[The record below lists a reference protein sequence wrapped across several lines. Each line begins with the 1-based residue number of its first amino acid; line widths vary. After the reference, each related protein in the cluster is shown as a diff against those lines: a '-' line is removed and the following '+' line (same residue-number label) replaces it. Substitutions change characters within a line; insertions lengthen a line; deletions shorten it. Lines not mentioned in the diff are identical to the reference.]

1 VDAKTESKG
10 VRNRIVVEEYTGG
23 LIGPSLEMIGT
34 LKDGGTIST
43 ISPPGCWGPMITP
56 EFVGGHEV
64 SRPVAVEGAEVGD
77 AVALFVEKVWVRSGA
92 TSSGTMTTKAAA
104 FGSDPFVD
112 KRCPNCKT
120 PWPASRI
127 EGTGPDCVR
136 CVKCGAE
143 CSPFAFEEG
152 YTIAF
157 DEKRRM
163 GITLDEAA
171 AEAVAAR
178 AYEVAAL
185 PKQSRQHPILLYK
198 PHTIPGTL
206 SRLQSFIGNIGTIPS
221 KDMPDSHNAGDFG
234 SFLVGAAHRFGLTQ
248 AELDQ
253 HRTDCH
259 LDCNAVREGSVLIC
273 PVKVTGAG
281 VYIGDSHANQGDGE
295 LSLHTTDITA
305 DVTVKVKVL
314 KGLALEG
321 PILLPVPEDLPYTAR
336 PYTRRELEIGERL
349 AKDHGVALQRKKGP
363 LQVIGTGPTINEA
376 TDNAIGRAARLL
388 QMSQAEIRNRCTI
401 TGAVEI
407 ARLPG
412 AVQLTILAPLSR
424 LDELGLGKLVRRQYR
439 LV

>member
-1 VDAKTESKG
+1 MGKIEDKG
-10 VRNRIVVEEYTGG
+10 LRNRIVVEEYTGG
-23 LIGPSLEMIGT
+23 LIGPSLDMLGT

-56 EFVGGHEV
+56 EFLGGHEV
-64 SRPVAVEGAEVGD
+64 SRPVAVQGAQAGD
-77 AVALFVEKVWVRSGA
+77 AVAIFIQKVWVRSQA
-92 TSSGTMTTKAAA
+92 TSSGTMATKAAA

-112 KRCPNCKT
+112 KHCPNCKT

-127 EGTGPDCVR
+127 EGTGPECVR
-136 CVKCGAE
+136 CVACGAE
-143 CSPFAFEEG
+143 ASPFAFEEG

-157 DEKRRM
+157 DEKRQV
-163 GITLDEAA
+163 GITVGEKAA
-171 AEAVAAR
+171 ADFATR

-206 SRLQSFIGNIGTIPS
+206 SRLQAFIGNIGTLPS

-234 SFLVGAAHRFGLTQ
+234 SFLVGAKHRFGLTRD
-248 AELDQ
+248 ELDQ

-259 LDCNAVREGSVLIC
+259 LDCNAVRPGAVLIC
-273 PVKVTGAG
+273 PVKVDGAG
-281 VYIGDSHANQGDGE
+281 IYIGDSHANQGDGE

-305 DVTVKVKVL
+305 DVTVKVRVIKHL
-314 KGLALEG
+314 TLEG
-321 PILLPVPEDLPYTAR
+321 PILLPLAEDLPFIAR
-336 PYTRRELEIGERL
+336 PYLKKEIAMGERL
-349 AKDHGVALQRKKGP
+349 ARQHGVRLQRKTGP
-363 LQVIGTGPTINEA
+363 IQVIGTGPTINEA
-376 TDNAIGRAARLL
+376 ADNAIGRAGRLL

-412 AVQLTILAPLSR
+412 AVQLTIVAPLER
-424 LDELGLGKLVRRQYR
+424 LDAVGLGKLVRAQYG
-439 LV
+439 LS

>member
-1 VDAKTESKG
+1 MERKG
-10 VRNRIVVEEYTGG
+10 VRSRIVVEEYTGG

-43 ISPPGCWGPMITP
+43 VSPPGCWGPMITP

-64 SRPVAVEGAEVGD
+64 SRPVAVEGAQVGD
-77 AVALFVEKVWVRSGA
+77 AVALFIQKVWVRSQA
-92 TSSGTMTTKAAA
+92 TSSGTMITKAAA

-112 KRCPNCKT
+112 KHCPNCKT

-127 EGTGPDCVR
+127 EGTGPECVR

-157 DEKRRM
+157 DDKRRM
-163 GITLDEAA
+163 GLTVDEKGASDLA
-171 AEAVAAR
+171 SR

-185 PKQSRQHPILLYK
+185 PKQARQHPILLYK

-234 SFLVGAAHRFGLTQ
+234 SFLVGANHRFGLTQ
-248 AELDQ
+248 AELAE

-259 LDCNAVREGSVLIC
+259 LDCNAVRAGAVLIC
-273 PVKVTGAG
+273 PVKVEGAG
-281 VYIGDSHANQGDGE
+281 IYIGDSHANQGDGE

-305 DVTVKVKVL
+305 DVTVKVKVI
-314 KGLALEG
+314 KGLKLEG
-321 PILLPVPEDLPYTAR
+321 PVLLPVPEDLPGIAR
-336 PYTRRELEIGERL
+336 PYTKKELEIGQRL
-349 AKDHGVALQRKKGP
+349 ARQHGVTLQRKRGP
-363 LQVIGTGPTINEA
+363 IQVIGTGPTINEA

-388 QMSQAEIRNRCTI
+388 GMTQPEVRNRCTI

-412 AVQLTILAPLSR
+412 AVQLTILAPLPR
-424 LDELGLGKLVRRQYR
+424 LDEIGLGKMVRRQYGIA
-439 LV
+439 

>member
-1 VDAKTESKG
+1 MAKIEEKG
-10 VRNRIVVEEYTGG
+10 LRNRIVVEEYTGG

-43 ISPPGCWGPMITP
+43 VSPPGCWGPMITP

-64 SRPVAVEGAEVGD
+64 SRPVAVEGAQIGD
-77 AVALFVEKVWVRSGA
+77 AVGIFIEKVWVRSQA
-92 TSSGTMTTKAAA
+92 TSSGTMVTKAAA

-112 KRCPNCKT
+112 KRCPNCQT
-120 PWPASRI
+120 PWPPSRI
-127 EGTGPDCVR
+127 EGTGPECVR
-136 CVKCGAE
+136 CAQCGAE
-143 CSPFAFEEG
+143 ASPFAFEEG

-157 DEKRRM
+157 DDKRRM
-163 GITLDEAA
+163 GITVGEEAA
-171 AEAVAAR
+171 STLANR

-221 KDMPDSHNAGDFG
+221 RDMPDSHNAGDFG
-234 SFLVGAAHRFGLTQ
+234 SFLVGAKHRFGLTQ

-259 LDCNAVREGSVLIC
+259 LDCNAVRAGAILIC
-273 PVKVTGAG
+273 PVKVEGAG
-281 VYIGDSHANQGDGE
+281 IYIGDSHANQGDGE
-295 LSLHTTDITA
+295 LALHTTDITA
-305 DVTVKVKVL
+305 DVTVRVKVI
-314 KGLALEG
+314 KNLALEG
-321 PILLPVPEDLPYTAR
+321 PILLPMPEDLPYIAR
-336 PYTRRELEIGERL
+336 PYTKKEIEIGQRL
-349 AKDHGVALQRKKGP
+349 ARQHGVTLQRKMGP
-363 LQVIGTGPTINEA
+363 IQVIGTGPTVNEA

-388 QMSQAEIRNRCTI
+388 QVSQAEIRNRCTI

-412 AVQLTILAPLSR
+412 AVQLTILAPLDR
-424 LDELGLGKLVRRQYR
+424 LDALGFGRLVRRQYD
-439 LV
+439 LT

>member
-1 VDAKTESKG
+1 MGKVEDMGLRS
-10 VRNRIVVEEYTGG
+10 RIVVEEYTGG

-34 LKDGGTIST
+34 LKDGGSIST
-43 ISPPGCWGPMITP
+43 VSPPGCWGPMITP

-64 SRPVAVEGAEVGD
+64 SRPVAVQGARVGD
-77 AVALFVEKVWVRSGA
+77 AVALFIQKVWVRSLA
-92 TSSGTMTTKAAA
+92 TSSGTMVTKAEA

-112 KRCPNCKT
+112 KHCPKCRT
-120 PWPASRI
+120 PWPQSRI

-143 CSPFAFEEG
+143 ASPFAFEEG

-157 DEKRRM
+157 DERRRM
-163 GITLDEAA
+163 GITVGEKAA
-171 AEAVAAR
+171 SDFASR

-234 SFLVGAAHRFGLTQ
+234 SFLVGAKHRFGLTQ
-248 AELDQ
+248 AELEQ

-259 LDCNAVREGSVLIC
+259 LDCNAVRAGAVLIC
-273 PVKVTGAG
+273 PVKVDGAG
-281 VYIGDSHANQGDGE
+281 IYIGDSHANQGDGE

-305 DVTVKVKVL
+305 DVTVKVKVI
-314 KGLALEG
+314 KHLALEG
-321 PILLPVPEDLPYTAR
+321 PILLPVAEDLPFIAK
-336 PYTRRELEIGERL
+336 PYTKKEIEIGQRL
-349 AKDHGVALQRKKGP
+349 ARQQGVTLQRKTGP
-363 LQVIGTGPTINEA
+363 IQVIGTGPTINEA
-376 TDNAIGRAARLL
+376 TDNAVGRAARLL

-412 AVQLTILAPLSR
+412 AVQLSILAPLDR
-424 LDELGLGKLVRRQYR
+424 LDKIGLGGLVRRQYA
-439 LV
+439 LA

>member
-1 VDAKTESKG
+1 MAKIEEKG

-34 LKDGGTIST
+34 LKDGGTLST
-43 ISPPGCWGPMITP
+43 VSPPGCWGPMITP

-77 AVALFVEKVWVRSGA
+77 AVALFIQKVWVRSAA
-92 TSSGTMTTKAAA
+92 TSSGTMTTKAGA

-112 KRCPNCKT
+112 KHCPNCKT
-120 PWPASRI
+120 AWPASRI

-143 CSPFAFEEG
+143 CSPFRFEEG

-157 DEKRRM
+157 DDGRRM
-163 GITLDEAA
+163 GITVGEKAA
-171 AEAVAAR
+171 ADLATR
-178 AYEVAAL
+178 AYDVAGL

-206 SRLQSFIGNIGTIPS
+206 SRLQSFIGNVGTIPS
-221 KDMPDSHNAGDFG
+221 RDMPDSHNAGDFG
-234 SFLVGAAHRFGLTQ
+234 SFLVGAPHRFGLTQ
-248 AELDQ
+248 VELDQ

-259 LDCNAVREGSVLIC
+259 LDCNAVRAGAVLIC
-273 PVKVTGAG
+273 PVKVDGAG
-281 VYIGDSHANQGDGE
+281 IYVGDSHANQGDGE

-314 KGLALEG
+314 KKLRLEG
-321 PILLPVPEDLPYTAR
+321 PIVLPLPEDLPHIAR
-336 PYTRRELEIGERL
+336 PYTKREMEIGQRL
-349 AKDHGVALQRKKGP
+349 ARQFSVTLQRRKGP
-363 LQVIGTGPTINEA
+363 IQVIGTGPTINEA

-388 QMSQAEIRNRCTI
+388 AMSPAEVRNRGTI

-412 AVQLTILAPLSR
+412 VVQLTILAPLER
-424 LDELGLGKLVRRQYR
+424 LDEIGLGRIVRRQYGIA
-439 LV
+439 

>member
-1 VDAKTESKG
+1 MGGIQDKG
-10 VRNRIVVEEYTGG
+10 ARSRIVVEEYTGG

-43 ISPPGCWGPMITP
+43 VSPPGCWGPMITP

-64 SRPVAVEGAEVGD
+64 SRPVAVEGARVGD
-77 AVALFVEKVWVRSGA
+77 AVALFIQKVWVRSLA
-92 TSSGTMTTKAAA
+92 TCSGTMLTKAGA

-112 KRCPNCKT
+112 KQCPKCKT
-120 PWPASRI
+120 PWPPSRI

-136 CVKCGAE
+136 CVACGAE
-143 CSPFAFEEG
+143 ASPFAFEEG

-157 DEKRRM
+157 DEKRRV
-163 GITLDEAA
+163 GVTVGEEAA
-171 AEAVAAR
+171 SDFAAR
-178 AYEVAAL
+178 AYEVSAL
-185 PKQSRQHPILLYK
+185 PKQARQHPILLYK

-206 SRLQSFIGNIGTIPS
+206 SRLQSFIGNIGTLPS

-234 SFLVGAAHRFGLTQ
+234 SFLVGAKHRFGLTQ

-259 LDCNAVREGSVLIC
+259 LDCDAVRTGAVLIC
-273 PVKVTGAG
+273 PVKVEGAG
-281 VYIGDSHANQGDGE
+281 IYIGDSHANQGDGE

-305 DVTVKVKVL
+305 DVTVKVKVIKNL
-314 KGLALEG
+314 TLEG
-321 PILLPVPEDLPYTAR
+321 PILLPLPEDLPWIAR
-336 PYTRRELEIGERL
+336 PYTKREIDIGQRL
-349 AKDHGVALQRKKGP
+349 AKRYGVTLRRKTGP
-363 LQVIGTGPTINEA
+363 IQVIGTGPTINEA

-388 QMSQAEIRNRCTI
+388 HMSQAEIRNRCTI

-412 AVQLTILAPLSR
+412 AVQLAILAPLDR
-424 LDELGLGKLVRRQYR
+424 LDEIGIGGLVRRQYG
-439 LV
+439 LA

>member
-1 VDAKTESKG
+1 MAKSEDKG
-10 VRNRIVVEEYTGG
+10 LRSRIVVEEYTGG

-43 ISPPGCWGPMITP
+43 VSPPGCWGPMITP

-64 SRPVAVEGAEVGD
+64 SRPVAVQGARVGD
-77 AVALFVEKVWVRSGA
+77 AVAIFIQKVWVRSLA
-92 TSSGTMTTKAAA
+92 TSSGTMVTKAEA

-112 KRCPNCKT
+112 KHCPKCKT
-120 PWPASRI
+120 PWPESRI

-143 CSPFAFEEG
+143 ASPFSFEEG

-157 DEKRRM
+157 DERRCM
-163 GITLDEAA
+163 GITVGEKAA
-171 AEAVAAR
+171 SDFASR
-178 AYEVAAL
+178 AYEIAGL

-221 KDMPDSHNAGDFG
+221 KDIPDSHNAGDFG
-234 SFLVGAAHRFGLTQ
+234 SFLVGAKHRFSLTQ

-259 LDCNAVREGSVLIC
+259 LDCNAMRAGAILIC
-273 PVKVTGAG
+273 PVKVDGAG
-281 VYIGDSHANQGDGE
+281 IYIGDSHANQGDGE

-305 DVTVKVKVL
+305 DVTVKVKVIKNL
-314 KGLALEG
+314 TLEG
-321 PILLPVPEDLPYTAR
+321 PILLPVPEDLPLIAK
-336 PYTRRELEIGERL
+336 PYTKKEIEIGRRL
-349 AKDHGVALQRKKGP
+349 ARQYGVTLQRKTGP
-363 LQVIGTGPTINEA
+363 IQVIGTGPTINEA
-376 TDNAIGRAARLL
+376 TENAIGRASRLL
-388 QMSQAEIRNRCTI
+388 GMSHAEVRNRCTI

-412 AVQLTILAPLSR
+412 AVQLNILAPLDR
-424 LDELGLGKLVRRQYR
+424 LDRLGLGRLVRRQYG
-439 LV
+439 LA

>member
-1 VDAKTESKG
+1 MSNIENKG
-10 VRNRIVVEEYTGG
+10 VRNRITVEEYTGG
-23 LIGPSLEMIGT
+23 LIGPSLEMLGT

-64 SRPVAVEGAEVGD
+64 SRPVAVEGAEIGD
-77 AVALFVEKVWVRSGA
+77 AVALFIQKVWVRSAA
-92 TSSGTMTTKAAA
+92 TSSGTMATKAGA

-112 KRCPNCKT
+112 KHCPNCQT
-120 PWPASRI
+120 AWPPSRI

-157 DEKRRM
+157 DDQRRV
-163 GITLDEAA
+163 GLTVGEEAA
-171 AEAVAAR
+171 SDFAAR

-185 PKQSRQHPILLYK
+185 PKQSKQHPILLYK

-206 SRLQSFIGNIGTIPS
+206 ARLQSFIGNIGTLPS

-234 SFLVGAAHRFGLTQ
+234 SFLIGAKHRFGLTQ

-259 LDCNAVREGSVLIC
+259 LDCNAVREGAILIC
-273 PVKVTGAG
+273 PVKVPGAG
-281 VYIGDSHANQGDGE
+281 IYIGDSHANQGDGE

-314 KGLALEG
+314 KGLRLEG
-321 PILLPVPEDLPYTAR
+321 PILLPVAEDLPRIAR
-336 PYTRRELEIGERL
+336 PYTKTELAIADRL
-349 AKDHGVALQRKKGP
+349 SKRFGVAVQRKTGP
-363 LQVIGTGPTINEA
+363 IQVIGTGPTINEA

-388 QMSQAEIRNRCTI
+388 TMSEPEIRNRCTI

-412 AVQLTILAPLSR
+412 AVQLSILAPLDR
-424 LDELGLGKLVRRQYR
+424 LDDLGLGRLVRRQYD
-439 LV
+439 LG